1 MELAPVQR
9 RLLQEAIADLERAY
23 TKVQDALGETDAC
36 MLTCMDIQ
44 DIITDINTDILGLKD
59 AFC

>member
-23 TKVQDALGETDAC
+23 TKVSDALGETDAC
-36 MLTCMDIQ
+36 MMTCMDIQ

>member
-1 MELAPVQR
+1 MELAPCQR
-9 RLLQEAIADLERAY
+9 RLLQEAIEDLERAY
-23 TKVQDALGETDAC
+23 TKVQDALGESNQC